1 RQVVFRVAERVL
13 PPSFGLNKPHNY
25 VIYIYICFFFCP
37 SVSLSLFSLSLSL
50 VRRAWLHTPVRLR
63 SPTIFPL
70 PFPRVFP
77 SNPRGRSI
85 AALPAPRRFLLAL
98 AFASLLG

>member
-1 RQVVFRVAERVL
+1 MNSIRSQKRVL

-25 VIYIYICFFFCP
+25 VIYIYLLFLLSFC
-37 SVSLSLFSLSLSL
+37 LSLSSGDRGCTPPCVYGL
-50 VRRAWLHTPVRLR
+50 RR
-63 SPTIFPL
+63 SFPL

-98 AFASLLG
+98 AFASLLGAIYN